1 MGYCNGFG
9 GLFWGVRRDNL
20 VSLTQKIKQ
29 SNHNVQSEKRRIYI
43 KSQEERTVKTIKL
56 SEGQENAN
64 DQFIKADFIS
74 TLPRLNFLACLS
86 PVSLPDQISFTDTA

>member
-1 MGYCNGFG
+1 MALEVFFG
-9 GLFWGVRRDNL
+9 GLEEIIWFHWPKKL
-20 VSLTQKIKQ
+20 SKAITT
-29 SNHNVQSEKRRIYI
+29 SNQRKGGYI

-56 SEGQENAN
+56 SEGQENAS